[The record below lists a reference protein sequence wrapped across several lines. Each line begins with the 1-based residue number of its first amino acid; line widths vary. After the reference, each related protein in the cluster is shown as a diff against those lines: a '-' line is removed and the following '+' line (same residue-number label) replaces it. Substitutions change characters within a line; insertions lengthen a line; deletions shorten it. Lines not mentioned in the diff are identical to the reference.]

1 MCCNRS
7 FLTLLI
13 GDKQLSKGEGM
24 STAHILLSWPRT
36 AHEGELGPGSV
47 TRWCTGPS
55 GFESRL
61 GLRPAYKSEACIE

>member
-1 MCCNRS
+1 
-7 FLTLLI
+7 
-13 GDKQLSKGEGM
+13 M